1 MKRSKGYLH
10 GFTPE
15 EQDRLRRQ
23 ARIIE
28 NLVHEHRLPF
38 QRSRRLLEIGC
49 GVGAQTEILLR
60 HFPELHVTGLDA
72 SQTKGKSAR
81 LFPFG
86 LAPALKTL
94 LETQW
99 RARDGVYV
107 FHHNGKRIG
116 DFRRAWATACKRAG
130 LPGML
135 VHDLRRTAA
144 RDFRRQGVSEGEIMK
159 LCGWKTRS
167 MFDRYNIIDEADLA
181 QAVAKRFNDQGAAKE
196 PAPTLPPKSLSCSP
210 VSSRP

>member
-72 SQTKGKSAR
+72 SKTNLDKAREFLSSSDWQT
-81 LFPFG
+81 
-86 LAPALKTL
+86 
-94 LETQW
+94 
-99 RARDGVYV
+99 
-107 FHHNGKRIG
+107 
-116 DFRRAWATACKRAG
+116 
-130 LPGML
+130 L
-135 VHDLRRTAA
+135 V
-144 RDFRRQGVSEGEIMK
+144 RDFGVQGQPDIKFLNEYHFHKV
-159 LCGWKTRS
+159 R
-167 MFDRYNIIDEADLA
+167 
-181 QAVAKRFNDQGAAKE
+181 
-196 PAPTLPPKSLSCSP
+196 
-210 VSSRP
+210 